1 MADPL
6 RPARS
11 SSYRPDIDGLRA
23 IAVLAVIAFHFGIA
37 THWSRSGFIGVDVFF
52 VLSGY
57 LITQILLPTTTQPRF
72 LVSFYQ
78 RRVRRILPAL
88 VVVLAATTVAGLLL
102 LLPSE
107 LAALGKH
114 TFGGSFFIANLLYWN
129 EAGYFDAAAVTK
141 PLLHLWSLGIEEQ
154 FYLCW
159 PLMLW
164 FVIRRHI
171 SPVWAVAGIG
181 LLSFAYSV
189 GASTID
195 PTTAFYSP
203 LSRAWELA
211 AGAMIAIGPWRGTKL
226 DTKHVRQLASW
237 VGAVL
242 LAVSLL
248 TLSSDQ
254 PWPGLA
260 AALPVAAT
268 SLLIFGGLEQGL
280 ISRTLSLKPLVW
292 VGLISYPLYLWH
304 WPLWSMYTVV
314 LGHSAEN
321 VAKAALL
328 AATFA
333 LAIATYFL
341 IERPFRFGGLPGR
354 KAVSLLAATACVG
367 LVGAGLWATNGG
379 TQAPGVSASSGG
391 APAVAAQ
398 FLPWPYYQNQTCLRR
413 YPDPLVATY
422 GWWFCVTSQDKPPTL
437 ILLGNSLSNQYYPG
451 IANNAAFS
459 NQVVLSI
466 GDCAVQTQE
475 MPPSTNPCSGSK
487 QTEQQEF
494 LHSLITHNPSL
505 RFAILSGL
513 FGDPSPQQLQDLRD
527 QLTFLLQH
535 GVTPIVFYPHLQPTF
550 DIHSCIARPILPAQS
565 DCSLPVSARSTL
577 DSQFA
582 STVDLIHS
590 EFPSVRVFD
599 PNDVFCS
606 STDCNYLKDG
616 VPLIRDNTHISAYG
630 SDLAGQA
637 FAKWAAVN
645 EPEMVASG
653 TGAS

>member
-1 MADPL
+1 MDDPL

-37 THWSRSGFIGVDVFF
+37 TRWSRSGYIGVDVFF
-52 VLSGY
+52 VVSGY
-57 LITQILLPTTTQPRF
+57 LITQILLRTTTKPRF

-88 VVVLAATTVAGLLL
+88 VVVLVATTMAGILLL
-102 LLPSE
+102 QPSQ

-114 TFGGSFFIANLLYWN
+114 TFGGSFFTANLFYWS

-159 PLMLW
+159 PLLLW
-164 FVIRRHI
+164 FVIRRRM
-171 SPVWAVAGIG
+171 SPMWAVAGIG

-189 GASTID
+189 AASTGD
-195 PTTAFYSP
+195 PTAAFYSP

-226 DTKHVRQLASW
+226 DTKTVRLLASS

-242 LAVSLL
+242 LAVSFL

-254 PWPGLA
+254 PWPGLP

-268 SLLIFGGLEQGL
+268 ALLIFGGLEPGV
-280 ISRTLSLKPLVW
+280 ISKALSLKPLVW

-304 WPLWSMYTVV
+304 WPLWSIYTVV
-314 LGHSAEN
+314 EGPPSTPTK
-321 VAKAALL
+321 VVLL
-328 AATFA
+328 AATFV
-333 LAIATYFL
+333 LSIATYFL
-341 IERPFRFGGLPGR
+341 IERPFRFGGLAGR
-354 KAVSLLAATACVG
+354 KAVSLLAATGCVG
-367 LVGAGLWATNGG
+367 LVGAGLLASNGG
-379 TQAPGVSASSGG
+379 LLPPSPLPPSVTSSG
-391 APAVAAQ
+391 APEVNAQ
-398 FLPWPYYQNQTCLRR
+398 FAPWPYFQDPVCMRR
-413 YPDPLVATY
+413 YPNPLVATY
-422 GWWFCVTSQDKPPTL
+422 GYWFCVTSQDKPPTL
-437 ILLGNSLSNQYYPG
+437 VLFGNSWANQYFPG

-459 NQVVLSI
+459 NQVVLHI
-466 GDCAVQTQE
+466 GDCAVQNQE
-475 MPPSTNPCSGSK
+475 ASALDDPCRGSK
-487 QTEQQEF
+487 WTDQRDF
-494 LHSLITHNPSL
+494 VRSVIADNPSV
-505 RFAILSGL
+505 RFVILAGL
-513 FGDPSPQQLQDLRD
+513 FANPSPQQLQDLRD

-535 GVTPIVFYPHLQPTF
+535 GVTPIVFYPHLLPPF
-550 DIHSCIARPILPAQS
+550 DIHSCIAGPILPAQS
-565 DCSLPVSARSTL
+565 DCTLPVSARTTL
-577 DSQFA
+577 DSAFA

-599 PNDVFCS
+599 PNDVFCT
-606 STDCNYLKDG
+606 STDCNFLKDG
-616 VPLIRDNTHISAYG
+616 VPLLRDPYHVSVFG
-630 SDLAGQA
+630 STLVGQA

-645 EPEMVASG
+645 EPELLH
-653 TGAS
+653 